1 MPMNCS
7 VALKLLPL
15 ASYKFYSSK
24 GEHYYEKKLFNL
36 CHTDFCNELD
46 DASLNQI
53 VSNIEKQLEKIEKDS
68 DGAVSFE
75 VTTENCMAD
84 ATVLDQIIANFIA
97 DDVDLMVG
105 VATPVAMAMQAATE
119 DNEIPVVFA
128 AVSDPVS
135 TGLVES
141 MKEPGANITGTSDYL
156 DTTAVMDLLFAA
168 DEEADHIALLYDQGQ
183 DSSTRN

>member
-1 MPMNCS
+1 MRKNYLTCA
-7 VALKLLPL
+7 ALISAMSMSTI
-15 ASYKFYSSK
+15 ASAPVFASDNSDTQTFKI
-24 GEHYYEKKLFNL
+24 GI
-36 CHTDFCNELD
+36 CNYVD

-68 DGAVSFE
+68 DGAVTFE

-141 MKEPGANITGTSDYL
+141 MEEPGANITGTSDYL
-156 DTTAVMDLLFAA
+156 DTTAVMDLLFAT
-168 DEEADHIALLYDQGQ
+168 DEEGDHIALLYD
-183 DSSTRN
+183 